1 MGSDVQDSFQGSAL
15 TLCCRPAP
23 CRRSRV
29 LERPAPALGAVRS
42 WRRGR
47 TSPRGGSLRSLR
59 LALRPLLQLGRTQQP
74 PLFCCLCLGSEL

>member
-29 LERPAPALGAVRS
+29 LERPAPALGPRS
-42 WRRGR
+42 CAELAERQDEPAWRLPTVPTAR
-47 TSPRGGSLRSLR
+47 
-59 LALRPLLQLGRTQQP
+59 AEAP
-74 PLFCCLCLGSEL
+74 PTAR